1 MPPIQTVVALLIVAG
16 AAFLL
21 VRRIRNSLK
30 KGSPPSCNCG
40 SSGCGIS
47 HSCDSPPSRNS
58 RKEISH

>member
-1 MPPIQTVVALLIVAG
+1 MPLQTIVALLIVAG

-40 SSGCGIS
+40 CSGCEASNACEALHDTRSHKQIS
-47 HSCDSPPSRNS
+47 H
-58 RKEISH
+58 